1 MEKNRWGQALFIIFP
16 LQNFGVFPL
25 DEGQVGKKKKKT
37 IVLFF
42 SDKPQPLLG
51 TGAKALTP

>member
-25 DEGQVGKKKKKT
+25 DEGQVGKKKENNCS
-37 IVLFF
+37 VFF
-42 SDKPQPLLG
+42 QINPSLSLG
-51 TGAKALTP
+51 LGLRP